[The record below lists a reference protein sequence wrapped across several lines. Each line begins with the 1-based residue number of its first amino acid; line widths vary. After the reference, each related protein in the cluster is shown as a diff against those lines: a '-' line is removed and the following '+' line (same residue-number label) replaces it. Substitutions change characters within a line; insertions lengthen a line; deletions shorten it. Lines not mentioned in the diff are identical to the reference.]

1 MTAGPRAT
9 GLRQIGFTLIELLVV
24 MVLIGVIAGL
34 ATLAIGDGADRELR
48 QEAQRLAGVL
58 RLAHDELLITGGA
71 DRALG
76 LRREG
81 YSLLDLVLLDDATR
95 EWQALQDPQLGPHY
109 FNEGVVELEYEADGT
124 RQGLPLNESWK
135 PHVRLSNTG
144 EMTPGLITL
153 RVPGK
158 ELVQYINIGLEG
170 SLEVTNERP

>member
-1 MTAGPRAT
+1 MRLERRCSSSQQA
-9 GLRQIGFTLIELLVV
+9 GFTLIELLVV

-58 RLAHDELLITGGA
+58 ELAHDELLITGGA

-76 LRREG
+76 LRRDG
-81 YSLLDLVLLDDATR
+81 YSMLDLVLLDDATR
-95 EWQALQDPQLGPHY
+95 EWQALLDPQLGPHY
-109 FNEGVVELEYEADGT
+109 FNEGVVELEYEADEE
-124 RQGLPLNESWK
+124 RQSLPQTDGWK

-144 EMTPGLITL
+144 EMTPGLIIL

-158 ELVQYINIGLEG
+158 ELVQYLRINLEG
-170 SLEVTNERP
+170 SIEVSNERP

>member
-1 MTAGPRAT
+1 MRAGPRAT

-34 ATLAIGDGADRELR
+34 ATLALGDGADRELR

-58 RLAHDELLITGGA
+58 SLAHDELLITGGA

-81 YSLLDLVLLDDATR
+81 YSMLDLVLLDDATR

-124 RQGLPLNESWK
+124 RQSLPFNESWK

-158 ELVQYINIGLEG
+158 ELVQYISIGLEG
-170 SLEVTNERP
+170 SVEVTNERP

>member
-1 MTAGPRAT
+1 MIQARCSGKLA
-9 GLRQIGFTLIELLVV
+9 QAGFTLIELLVV
-24 MVLIGVIAGL
+24 MVVIGVIAGL

-58 RLAHDELLITGGA
+58 ELAHDEVLITGGA

-81 YSLLDLVLLDDATR
+81 YSMLDLVLLDDATR
-95 EWQALQDPQLGPHY
+95 EWQALPDPQLGPHY
-109 FNEGVVELEYEADGT
+109 FNEGVVELEYEAEGG
-124 RQGLPLNESWK
+124 RQNLPQNDSWK

-144 EMTPGLITL
+144 EMTPGLIIL

-158 ELVQYINIGLEG
+158 DLVQYLLIGLEG
-170 SLEVTNERP
+170 SVEVSNERP

>member
-1 MTAGPRAT
+1 M
-9 GLRQIGFTLIELLVV
+9 RQDRRCSNLVEAGFTLIELLVV

-58 RLAHDELLITGGA
+58 ELAHDELLITGGA

-76 LRREG
+76 LRRDG
-81 YSLLDLVLLDDATR
+81 YSMLDLVLLDDATR
-95 EWQALQDPQLGPHY
+95 EWQALLDPQLGPHY
-109 FNEGVVELEYEADGT
+109 FNEGVVELDYEADGE
-124 RQGLPLNESWK
+124 RQGLPQTDAWK

-144 EMTPGLITL
+144 EMTPGLIIL

-158 ELVQYINIGLEG
+158 ELVQYLRINMEG
-170 SLEVTNERP
+170 SIEVSNERP

>member
-1 MTAGPRAT
+1 MRLERRCSSWSQA
-9 GLRQIGFTLIELLVV
+9 GFTLIELLVV

-58 RLAHDELLITGGA
+58 ELAHDELLITGGA

-76 LRREG
+76 LRRDG
-81 YSLLDLVLLDDATR
+81 YSMLDLVLLDNATR
-95 EWQALQDPQLGPHY
+95 EWQALLDPQLGPHY
-109 FNEGVVELEYEADGT
+109 FNEGVVELEYEADGE
-124 RQGLPLNESWK
+124 RQGLPQTDGWK

-144 EMTPGLITL
+144 EMTPGLIIL

-158 ELVQYINIGLEG
+158 ELVQYLRINLEG
-170 SLEVTNERP
+170 SIEVSNERP

>member
-1 MTAGPRAT
+1 MKLARRTASLA
-9 GLRQIGFTLIELLVV
+9 QAGFTLIELLVV

-58 RLAHDELLITGGA
+58 QLAHDELLITGGA

-76 LRREG
+76 LRRDG
-81 YSLLDLVLLDDATR
+81 YSMLDLVLLDDATR
-95 EWQALQDPQLGPHY
+95 EWQALLDPQLGPHY
-109 FNEGVVELEYEADGT
+109 FNEGVVELEYEAEGA
-124 RQGLPLNESWK
+124 RQGLPQNESWK

-144 EMTPGLITL
+144 EMTPGLIIL

-158 ELVQYINIGLEG
+158 ELVQYLSVSLEG
-170 SLEVTNERP
+170 TVEVSNERP

>member
-1 MTAGPRAT
+1 MKQRRLSRGSAQT
-9 GLRQIGFTLIELLVV
+9 GFALIELLVV

-58 RLAHDELLITGGA
+58 QLAHDELLITGGA

-76 LRREG
+76 LRKEG
-81 YSLLDLVLLDDATR
+81 YSMLDLVLLDDATR

-109 FNEGVVELEYEADGT
+109 FTEGVVELEYETDGA
-124 RQGLPLNESWK
+124 RQSLSQTDSWK

-144 EMTPGLITL
+144 ELTPGLIVL

-158 ELVQYINIGLEG
+158 DLVQYLSISLEG
-170 SLEVTNERP
+170 SIEVSNERP